1 MLLAAETNERI
12 DTPPAEEMLKDH
24 ALSTTHRIDL
34 GVGALVGG
42 EPVRSRFW
50 YPGKRTIDLIFSV
63 LIFIFIMPLLLVTW
77 IAIRLDSPGPG
88 LFWSY
93 RVGRRGRLFAMPK
106 FRTMTLDTPLAP
118 REDLGS
124 IADQCTRPLGRML
137 RRSSI
142 DEIPQLWCIARGDM
156 SFIGPRPLL
165 PDDEAIIERRFF
177 PMSLEVLPGISGVS
191 QIRGRNYVTPRRKA
205 RYDSFYAKNCS
216 ILLDLYILLETM
228 VVVFTKRG
236 VM

>member
-12 DTPPAEEMLKDH
+12 DAPPAEATLKDH
-24 ALSTTHRIDL
+24 ALTTTHRIET
-34 GVGALVGG
+34 GAGPLSCK
-42 EPVRSRFW
+42 RSRSLF
-50 YPGKRTIDLIFSV
+50 YPGKRAIDLVFALLLFV
-63 LIFIFIMPLLLVTW
+63 FFIPLLLTTW
-77 IAIRLDSPGPG
+77 ITIRLDSPGPG

-93 RVGRRGRLFAMPK
+93 RVGRGGRLFAMPK
-106 FRTMTLDTPLAP
+106 FRTMTLNAPLAP

-124 IADQCTRPLGRML
+124 VANQYMRPLGRVL

-142 DEIPQLWCIARGDM
+142 DELPQLWCIARGDM

-165 PDDEAIIERRFF
+165 PEDEATTARKLF
-177 PMSLEVLPGISGVS
+177 PTCLEVLPGISGVS

-216 ILLDLYILLETM
+216 PLLDLHILLQTIF
-228 VVVFTKRG
+228 VVFTKRG

>member
-1 MLLAAETNERI
+1 MLLAAETAERI
-12 DTPPAEEMLKDH
+12 DAPPAEEMLKDH
-24 ALSTTHRIDL
+24 ALTISSGIDL
-34 GVGALVGG
+34 RDRARVGG
-42 EPVRSRFW
+42 EPDRSRFW
-50 YPGKRTIDLIFSV
+50 YLGKRTIDLTFSV
-63 LIFIFIMPLLLVTW
+63 LIFIFVMPLLLLTW

-106 FRTMTLDTPLAP
+106 FRTMTLGAPLAP

-124 IADQCTRPLGRML
+124 VADQYMRPLGRVL

-142 DEIPQLWCIARGDM
+142 DELPQLWCIARGDM

-165 PDDEAIIERRFF
+165 PDDEAIAERKFF
-177 PMSLEVLPGISGVS
+177 PTSLEVLPGISGVS

-216 ILLDLYILLETM
+216 ILLDLHIVLET
-228 VVVFTKRG
+228 VVIVFTKRG
-236 VM
+236 LM